1 MNFEIR
7 AQPALKKKADKHI
20 VLGVVYEPNVRDTD
34 GNFMTA
40 EEIEK
45 MAYRF
50 MEQLRNTAIDK
61 EHNGETGSYGT
72 VVESFIARE
81 GDPDFPRGAWIL
93 GVHVTDPQTWENIE
107 KGEITGFSLA
117 GKCTLIPDTGKEEN
131 LS

>member
-7 AQPALKKKADKHI
+7 AQPALKKKSDKHI
-20 VLGVVYEPNVRDTD
+20 VLGVVYESNVRDTD

-45 MAYRF
+45 VAYRF

-93 GVHVTDPQTWENIE
+93 GVHVTDPQTSVARPA
-107 KGEITGFSLA
+107 KGEGRVIAQQDGDFQDHGA
-117 GKCTLIPDTGKEEN
+117 C
-131 LS
+131 